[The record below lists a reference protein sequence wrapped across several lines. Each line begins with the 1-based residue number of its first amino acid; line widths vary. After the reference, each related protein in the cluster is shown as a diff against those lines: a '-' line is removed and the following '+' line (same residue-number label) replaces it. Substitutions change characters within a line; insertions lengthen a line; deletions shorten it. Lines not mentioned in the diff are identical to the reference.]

1 MNLVLKRIALK
12 DTYTIGKLYV
22 NQKYFCDTLED
33 KVRDTNKD
41 GKLDSPKIYGE
52 TAIPYG
58 TYKVIIT
65 QSARFKR
72 LLPLLL
78 NVPGFEGIRIH
89 PGNSAVDTHGC
100 LLVGKNTEV
109 GKVTN
114 SKVIFDKLFEILTKA
129 LKDNEEIT
137 IKIE

>member
-12 DTYTIGKLYV
+12 ETYTIGKLYV
-22 NQKYFCDTLED
+22 NQEYFCDTLED
-33 KVRDTNKD
+33 KVRDANKD

-114 SKVIFDKLFEILTKA
+114 SKVIFNKLFELLTKA
-129 LKDNEEIT
+129 LKNNEEIT